1 MYAKKEKLYPA
12 YVSKYNSNHEKLVIL
27 LINSNGG
34 KQCEAKSEV
43 RWHLSCS
50 KKTIDIIKRHNF

>member
-43 RWHLSCS
+43 R
-50 KKTIDIIKRHNF
+50 